1 MLRFRS
7 NKCLVSLRVR
17 LTYLNEFM
25 WCKMFTLN
33 RSAFN
38 KLLCAIH
45 DNYLFKD
52 INFIQEFN
60 VFLI

>member
-1 MLRFRS
+1 MLKFSS

-17 LTYLNEFM
+17 LRYLNEFK
-25 WCKMFTLN
+25 WCKMFILN
-33 RSAFN
+33 RVGAFN

-52 INFIQEFN
+52 IHFIREFN
-60 VFLI
+60 VF